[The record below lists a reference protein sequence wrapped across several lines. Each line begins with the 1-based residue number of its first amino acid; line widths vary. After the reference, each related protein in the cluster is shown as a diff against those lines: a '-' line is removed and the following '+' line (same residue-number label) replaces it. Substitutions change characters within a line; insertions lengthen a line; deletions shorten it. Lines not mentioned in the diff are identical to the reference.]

1 MVGPGV
7 RVFGKYEVV
16 RRLAVGGMGEIFLSR
31 QTGVVDRLV
40 ILKSLLP
47 QLAADDQ
54 ALAQFLDEARILG
67 SINHPNV
74 CALLDVGE
82 YEDQYFIAMEY
93 INGVDVSHLLKF
105 CEDNKKRLPPL
116 TSAHIVREA
125 ALGLDAAHVATDA
138 TGSPLRVVHRDIS
151 PHNLMVRS
159 DGLTKV
165 VDFGVAVAENRLQKT
180 EVGLLKGKLGYMAP
194 EQIKGAPVEPK
205 ADQFSLGVLFWEML
219 TQRRLFV
226 GESAAQVFMRIL
238 KEKIP
243 APSTLVG
250 DVPKEL
256 DTIVLRMTAQEPVER
271 FARLSDAATALRR
284 VLEQYKSPDNA
295 AQQLIRATVGG
306 ELQARLKELASTPR
320 VEAPVRNQPSTSTPP
335 QSANGSNPPGSAS
348 GTPSA
353 SSASFCG
360 SCGTPAQGGDRFCR
374 VCGSAVT
381 PLGATGTPA
390 ATPAPQGTPAAT
402 TRVPT
407 GVVPR
412 VDVMGATSVRTGV
425 VRKDDS
431 NPGAGSGTGPAVN
444 NPFLGPKGSLPLN
457 MGATPLGTPSNV
469 VLPTVELAV
478 VSGLVEMLKNG
489 QVVAADEEARKAAF
503 AVVDDLAARHH
514 SVAEKHASGRFSL
527 AFVGDGAITTAVAL
541 ARANVRAAARAGHD
555 VLLRLGVAADTT
567 AVEQLNRLKQMGEV
581 LVDNCAP
588 GSAVIVDLARVKG
601 GEPPTTRSASVPMR
615 DGTSVIAHELAL
627 PRRLVGRATEVAV
640 LDTALDEVEHQK
652 RARQVMLLG
661 DGGIGKTA
669 LLEVGLAFARDRGFL
684 CGFARGARVA
694 EPLALDVLRQLVRTV
709 SLELLARERLSGAWT
724 RAVDLCGL
732 SPAYAARIKAV
743 IDDEGDNALQDVP
756 APRRRAVLKASV
768 LAFFEKLAERAPIG
782 LFVDDL
788 HKGDS
793 QSFELLAELA
803 ARLGEHRVAVIT
815 AGRPVQG
822 ERVLPMAKRVTLTTL
837 SPADVVAVGGLLLG
851 APVLEP
857 LAGFLVSRSL
867 GNPLVLTLVLRQ
879 LATMRAL
886 AANSMGMTV
895 NGDVDKLGLPPNPT
909 VLIHANHA
917 TLPAEAQTLLLAAAH
932 LGQVFEPAQL
942 FRIADGVRDIAGTLR
957 GLAEMGII
965 EPLANDQWAF
975 RSTVELE
982 TIPARIEA
990 MQGRRLQQRVA
1001 DALGKDIEG
1010 RFTIEAG
1017 ERLVVH
1023 LTAAEARPRA
1033 AEVSALVA
1041 ARASGLGL
1049 FELAADHHKRA
1060 LAHDWKLLSSQPG
1073 DEDKAA
1079 RVLRSAAAATAA
1091 MAEVDA
1097 AAAIDIAAPVLKSVP
1112 PLLAIH
1118 ARVEAL
1124 RQRGLAFARAKRF
1137 SEAEN
1142 CLDEALETLQ
1152 SQADEAVA
1160 GGVLI
1165 DLASVLEQRG
1175 DADSALSQLQEALR
1189 LLSRVPG
1196 IRERAYDGLL
1206 LLGRLGLR
1214 QRQFEPARQAFA
1226 AAIEEAR
1233 RAGRVAAEAEARAL
1247 MGALQQAQ
1255 GNLDAAVVDTEG
1267 AISLAEQV
1275 GDPVLEA
1282 RLHQQLGRTLV
1293 ALGRRGDA
1301 AAALSKAL
1309 DRARRGQW
1317 DEGVSAA
1324 QQLLAVVGG

>member
-82 YEDQYFIAMEY
+82 YENMYFIAMEY

-165 VDFGVAVAENRLQKT
+165 VDFGVAIAENRLQKT

-243 APSTLVG
+243 APSSLVG

-256 DTIVLRMTAQEPVER
+256 DAIVLRMTAQEPVER

-295 AQQLIRATVGG
+295 AQQLIRATVGT

-320 VEAPVRNQPSTSTPP
+320 VEAPVRQPPSTSSQGTGTNN
-335 QSANGSNPPGSAS
+335 AAAAAS
-348 GTPSA
+348 GTPA
-353 SSASFCG
+353 TSSASFCG
-360 SCGTPAQGGDRFCR
+360 SCGTPAHGRDRFCR

-381 PLGATGTPA
+381 PSGSATPA
-390 ATPAPQGTPAAT
+390 PATPAPQGTPAAT
-402 TRVPT
+402 MAQTAIVA
-407 GVVPR
+407 R
-412 VDVMGATSVRTGV
+412 VDVMGATSVRTGA

-431 NPGAGSGTGPAVN
+431 SPGAGSNTGPAVN
-444 NPFLGPKGSLPLN
+444 NPFLGPTKAPLPVNL
-457 MGATPLGTPSNV
+457 GATPLGTPSHV

-478 VSGLVEMLKNG
+478 VSGLVEMLRNG
-489 QVVAADEEARKAAF
+489 QVVAADDDARKAAF
-503 AVVDDLAARHH
+503 AVVDDIAARHH

-527 AFVGDGAITTAVAL
+527 AFVGDGAINIAVTL

-567 AVEQLNRLKQMGEV
+567 AVEQLDRLKQMGEA

-588 GSAVIVDLARVKG
+588 GSAVIVDMARLKG
-601 GEPPTTRSASVPMR
+601 GEPPTTRSASVPLR
-615 DGTSVIAHELAL
+615 DGNSVIAHELAL
-627 PRRLVGRATEVAV
+627 PRRLVGRTAEIAV
-640 LDTALDEVEHQK
+640 LDSTLDEVEHRK

-669 LLEVGLAFARDRGFL
+669 LLEVGLSFARDRGYL

-694 EPLALDVLRQLVRTV
+694 EPLALDVLRQLVRGV

-768 LAFFEKLAERAPIG
+768 LALFEKLAERAPIG
-782 LFVDDL
+782 LFIDDL

-793 QSFELLAELA
+793 QSFELLAEVA

-822 ERVLPMAKRVTLTTL
+822 ERVLPMAKRVTLSPL
-837 SPADVVAVGGLLLG
+837 SGPDITAVAGMLLG
-851 APVLEP
+851 APMLEP
-857 LAGFLVSRSL
+857 LAGFVVNRAGGS
-867 GNPLVLTLVLRQ
+867 PLVLTLVLRQ
-879 LATMRAL
+879 LAAMRVFV
-886 AANSMGMTV
+886 ANSAGMNV
-895 NGDVDKLGLPPNPT
+895 NGDVDRLGLPQSPT
-909 VLIHANHA
+909 VLVHAYHA
-917 TLPAEAQTLLLAAAH
+917 TLTPEAQTLLLAAAH

-942 FRIADGVRDIAGTLR
+942 FRVADGVRDIAGTLR

-965 EPLANDQWAF
+965 EHLGNEQWAF
-975 RSTVELE
+975 RSTFELE
-982 TIPARIEA
+982 TIPARLDA

-1060 LAHDWKLLSSQPG
+1060 LAHEWKVLSAHPG
-1073 DEDKAA
+1073 NEEKAA
-1079 RVLRSAAAATAA
+1079 RVLRAAAAATAA

-1097 AAAIDIAAPVLKSVP
+1097 AAAVDIAAPVLKSVP
-1112 PLLAIH
+1112 ALLAVQ

-1137 SEAEN
+1137 GEAEN
-1142 CLDEALETLQ
+1142 SLDEALETLQ
-1152 SQADEAVA
+1152 GQYDDVIA

-1175 DADSALSQLQEALR
+1175 DADSALTQLQEALR

-1196 IRERAYDGLL
+1196 VRERAYDGLL

-1226 AAIEEAR
+1226 AAIEESR

-1255 GNLDAAVVDTEG
+1255 GNLDAAAVEAEG
-1267 AISLAEQV
+1267 AIGLAEQV